1 MLNGETQDTIQF
13 FRNGAR
19 VAQCTGDPSKASPD
33 PCVSKR
39 ETIDDGDIKVTILTS
54 SASSW
59 NFGSVTSGT
68 TLYDSFKGFYSP
80 VDNRRTA
87 NVAKAGSA
95 IPVKFSLGGDKGLQI
110 FYKDYPQSGKIP
122 SDPDAPLDS
131 IEQTLSAGS
140 SSLSYVAASDRYT
153 YVWKTDKAW
162 DGQTRQ
168 LVLRLSDGSEYK
180 ANFKFTK

>member
-80 VDNRRTA
+80 VGNRRTA

-95 IPVKFSLGGDKGLQI
+95 IPVKSASEATRASRSSIRTTHSLGR
-110 FYKDYPQSGKIP
+110 FPVTP
-122 SDPDAPLDS
+122 MPRS
-131 IEQTLSAGS
+131 IVLS
-140 SSLSYVAASDRYT
+140 R
-153 YVWKTDKAW
+153 
-162 DGQTRQ
+162 R
-168 LVLRLSDGSEYK
+168 
-180 ANFKFTK
+180 